1 VIEAK
6 NIGLEEA
13 RKIIDAMLEYTTV
26 KKPGDPM
33 AHAVVDNSGVLVCF
47 ARMDRTCPIIRRMA
61 ENKAYTAIMW
71 RKDTREIFNARNT
84 DPNMKIECFGE
95 PDRQAVIPGGNLLK
109 TGDGYVVGA
118 VASSGRHFDEDE
130 EVALIGV
137 KTFEQLQRRSSSK
150 TKN

>member
-1 VIEAK
+1 MIEAK

-13 RKIIDAMLEYTTV
+13 RKIIDAMLEYCTV

-33 AHAVVDNSGVLVCF
+33 AHAVVDSAGVLVCF
-47 ARMDRTCPIIRRMA
+47 ARMDGTCPIIRRMA

-71 RKDTREIFNARNT
+71 RMDTRDLFELRNK

-109 TGDGYVVGA
+109 TSDGSIVGA
-118 VASSGRHFDEDE
+118 VASSGRHFNEDE
-130 EVALIGV
+130 ELALIGV
-137 KTFEQLQRRSSSK
+137 KAFKEL
-150 TKN
+150 